1 MTRHDMF
8 SGQAACDG
16 GFHVLQPLCDSP
28 YISSKTPYGILD
40 CLECS
45 VTILAKT
52 DFQKSE
58 TKETRD
64 KCIQLIWETKAVQVA
79 AENVVAIIFVVLHDR
94 LKTSGT
100 KFVAKPRLDSGMTQ
114 SDEV

>member
-1 MTRHDMF
+1 MF
-8 SGQAACDG
+8 SDQAACDG

-45 VTILAKT
+45 VTVLGKA
-52 DFQKSE
+52 DFQKFHAKKSE
-58 TKETRD
+58 TNETRDNRD
-64 KCIQLIWETKAVQVA
+64 KCIQLIETKAEPVA

-100 KFVAKPRLDSGMTQ
+100 KFVAKPRLDLR
-114 SDEV
+114 EA